1 MAAPDQRRRDLAVI
15 HLAAKDLGLSR
26 EDYECLLW
34 SVARVRSSAELDAHG
49 RRRVIEHLKSRGFK
63 PRRKGR
69 TRPAPERELMV
80 AKIRALLINAKEGP
94 RPDSY
99 ADAMAQRMFSV
110 ARFEWCKPDQ
120 LHKLIQALEVDKRRR
135 SDA

>member
-1 MAAPDQRRRDLAVI
+1 MPQPDARRRDLAKI
-15 HLAAKDLGLSR
+15 HVAKKELALSD
-26 EDYECLLW
+26 EDYQAMLW
-34 SVARVRSSAELDAHG
+34 SVARVRSSAELDAYG
-49 RRRVIEHLKSRGFK
+49 RRRVIEHMKSRGFK

-120 LHKLIQALEVDKRRR
+120 LHKIIQALEVDKRRR
-135 SDA
+135 S